1 MSDTEQKPSTEMDF
15 FEHLSELR
23 YRLLIIFGSIALFS
37 IGGFLYSQQ
46 AFAVLSKP
54 FFEAFPDDI
63 LIGTGP
69 AEAFILRIKLSLFL
83 GFLVSLPVLFFQ
95 LWLFI
100 APGLHQHE
108 RRLAIPFIIVT
119 SLLFL
124 IGVWFCYAVVL
135 SFAFEFFR
143 AQYDAIGN
151 VTPTIRVSEYI
162 SLLLKALFGFGLI
175 FETPVL
181 AYFLGRLGLIDHK
194 DLLAWGRYAII
205 IIFIISAI
213 LTPPD
218 IITQFLMAGPL
229 MLLYA
234 GSIVLVRFTHRK
246 DRSPILD
253 EDS

>member
-1 MSDTEQKPSTEMDF
+1 MSDQTPSPASEMDF

-23 YRLLIIFGSIALFS
+23 RRLLISFLA
-37 IGGFLYSQQ
+37 IGVFAVAGYAFSQQ
-46 AFAVLSKP
+46 AFFVLSQP

-69 AEAFILRIKLSLFL
+69 AEAFLLRIKMSLFL
-83 GFLVSLPVLFFQ
+83 GFLVALPVLFHQ

-100 APGLHQHE
+100 SPGLHSHE
-108 RRLAIPFIIVT
+108 KRMAIPFIFIT

-124 IGVWFCYAVVL
+124 TGVWFCYNLVL
-135 SFAFEFFR
+135 PFAFEFFR
-143 AQYDAIGN
+143 AQYDAIGQ

-181 AYFLGRLGLIDHK
+181 AFFLGRLGLIDQK
-194 DLLAWGRYAII
+194 DLIDWGRYAVV
-205 IIFIISAI
+205 IIFLISAI

-218 IITQFLMAGPL
+218 VITQLLMAIPL

-234 GSIVLVRFTHRK
+234 LSILIVKFTHRK
-246 DRSPILD
+246 ERGPIL
-253 EDS
+253 EEE